1 MRVLVAIGGNAL
13 LKRGEALSIANQR
26 RNMGKA
32 AEALAAIAR
41 EHEMVLVHGNGPQV
55 GLLALEADA
64 YKEAPPYPLDV
75 LGAESQGMIGYVIEE
90 SMRRALPEREI
101 ATLLTQTLVDPAD
114 PAFAAPSKPIGPLYD
129 EATAK
134 ALAAERGWAVAPDG
148 PNGKAWRR
156 VVASPA
162 PHGIVEIETI
172 RRLMDANCL
181 VICAGGGGIP
191 VKAGA
196 GGAPEGVEAVIDKD
210 LAACLLAVELGAERL
225 LILTDIDGVQADWG
239 KPAQRRLTSASART
253 LDPAD
258 FAAGSM
264 RPKIE
269 AVRRFALETGH
280 SAFIGNLDDALAVM
294 AGQAGTRIDP

>member
-13 LKRGEALSIANQR
+13 LKRGEALSIDNQR
-26 RNMGKA
+26 RNMA
-32 AEALAAIAR
+32 AAAGALAAIAR

-75 LGAESQGMIGYVIEE
+75 LGAESQGMIGYVIEAAL
-90 SMRRALPEREI
+90 RRALPEREI

-114 PAFAAPSKPIGPLYD
+114 PAFAAPSKPIGPVYD

-134 ALAAERGWAVAPDG
+134 ALAAERGWTVAPDG
-148 PNGKAWRR
+148 PNGKVWRR

-162 PHGIVEIETI
+162 PSGIVEIETI
-172 RRLMDANCL
+172 RRLMNDGCL

-191 VKAGA
+191 VRRGSD
-196 GGAPEGVEAVIDKD
+196 GAPEGVEAVIDKD

-225 LILTDIDGVQADWG
+225 LILTDVDGVAADWG
-239 KPAQRRLTSASART
+239 QPTERLLRSVSAAT
-253 LDPAD
+253 LDPAA

-269 AVRRFALETGH
+269 AVCHFARETGH
-280 SAFIGNLDDALAVM
+280 PALIGNLDDAGAVLA
-294 AGQAGTRIDP
+294 GTSGTRIDP

>member
-26 RNMGKA
+26 RNMAEA
-32 AEALAAIAR
+32 AGALAAIAR
-41 EHEMVLVHGNGPQV
+41 AHEMVLVHGNGPQV

-64 YKEAPPYPLDV
+64 YKDATPYPLDV
-75 LGAESQGMIGYVIEE
+75 LGAESQGMIGYVIEAA
-90 SMRRALPEREI
+90 MRRALPGREV
-101 ATLLTQTLVDPAD
+101 ATLLTQTLVDPGD
-114 PAFAAPSKPIGPLYD
+114 PAFAAPAKPIGPVYD

-148 PNGKAWRR
+148 PNGKVWRR

-162 PHGIVEIETI
+162 PRGIVELETI
-172 RRLMDANCL
+172 RRLMNDSCL

-191 VKAGA
+191 VRAGA
-196 GGAPEGVEAVIDKD
+196 DGAPEGVEAVIDKD

-225 LILTDIDGVQADWG
+225 LILTDVDGVHADWG
-239 KPAQRRLTSASART
+239 KPGARLLKSVSART
-253 LDPAD
+253 LDPAG

-280 SAFIGNLDDALAVM
+280 PAFIGNLDEARAVM
-294 AGQAGTRIDP
+294 AGEAGTRIDP

>member
-90 SMRRALPEREI
+90 AMRRALPEREI

-148 PNGKAWRR
+148 PNGKVWRR
-156 VVASPA
+156 VVASPS
-162 PHGIVEIETI
+162 PCGIVEIETI
-172 RRLMDANCL
+172 RRLMEGNCL

-210 LAACLLAVELGAERL
+210 LAACLLAIELGAERL

-280 SAFIGNLDDALAVM
+280 PAFIGNLDDALAVM

>member
-26 RNMGKA
+26 RNIGKA

-90 SMRRALPEREI
+90 AMRRALPEREI

-134 ALAAERGWAVAPDG
+134 ALATERGWTVAPD
-148 PNGKAWRR
+148 GKAWRR

-172 RRLMDANCL
+172 RRLIEWNCL

-210 LAACLLAVELGAERL
+210 LAACLLAIELGAERL
-225 LILTDIDGVQADWG
+225 LILTDVDGVQADWG
-239 KPAQRRLTSASART
+239 RPTQRRLSSVSART

-280 SAFIGNLDDALAVM
+280 PALIGNLDDAGAVLA
-294 AGQAGTRIDP
+294 GEAGTRIDP